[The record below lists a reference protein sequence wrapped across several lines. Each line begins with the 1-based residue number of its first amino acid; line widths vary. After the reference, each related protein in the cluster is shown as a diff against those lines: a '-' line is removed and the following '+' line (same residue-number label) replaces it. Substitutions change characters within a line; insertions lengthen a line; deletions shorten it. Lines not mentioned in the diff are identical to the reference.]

1 MSLGRLGLIQA
12 GQLSKKCPT
21 LAEMTADATATAA
34 DIVEGKTAYARGEKL
49 TGTLVPVTKIDVAA
63 EGISFGYSTFEE
75 VPEVFDFSN
84 ITDIANLFYNN
95 NNLKSIP
102 KSFDLN
108 SQRLLNGTFNGCHSL
123 VADLVLK
130 NSVNEGIYLGFNGC
144 ESIMTVEIDLP
155 NATTMYFAFNKCLS
169 LIYKGIIN
177 LPKCTSLY
185 QSFCNSQALT
195 EFPRINAPL
204 AQNCSYT
211 FYLCKNLTSIQNW
224 DFSNVTEA
232 TNMFKECFA
241 LSSIGDVIFLH
252 TSLSL
257 ADSPNIDEE
266 TLNRFGGFANAAGE
280 SGVAPLKTLGLPAA
294 TLTFNT
300 AVQTYLETEGIIAKL
315 TDENWTVNFAD
326 SM

>member
-1 MSLGRLGLIQA
+1 MGTIIITGNKWNGGGGLPPQ
-12 GQLSKKCPT
+12 Q
-21 LAEMTADATATAA
+21 
-34 DIVEGKTAYARGEKL
+34 
-49 TGTLVPVTKIDVAA
+49 KIDVQRR
-63 EGISFGYSTFEE
+63 GISFGYSTFEE

-84 ITDIANLFYNN
+84 ITNIRNLFYDN

-108 SQRLLNGTFNGCHSL
+108 SQRLLNGTFNGCRSL

-130 NSVNEGIYLGFNGC
+130 NSVNEGIYQGFNGC

-169 LIYKGIIN
+169 LIYKGTIN

-204 AQNCSYT
+204 AQDCSYT

-224 DFSNVTEA
+224 DFSNVTKA

-266 TLNRFGGFANAAGE
+266 TLNRLGGFANAAGE

-300 AVQTYLETEGIIAKL
+300 AAQTYLETEGIIAKL

>member
-1 MSLGRLGLIQA
+1 MGTIIITGNK
-12 GQLSKKCPT
+12 GNGG
-21 LAEMTADATATAA
+21 
-34 DIVEGKTAYARGEKL
+34 GK
-49 TGTLVPVTKIDVAA
+49 PTKIDVAA
-63 EGISFGYSTFEE
+63 EGIKFGYSTFEE

-84 ITDIANLFYNN
+84 VTNSYNLFYRN

-102 KSFDLN
+102 KSFDIN
-108 SQRLLNGTFNGCHSL
+108 SQRKLNGSFDGCNSL

-130 NSVNEGIYLGFNGC
+130 NSVNEGIYLGFNEC
-144 ESIMTVEIDLP
+144 ESIKTVEIDLP
-155 NATTMYFAFNKCLS
+155 NAKTMYFAFNRCINLT
-169 LIYKGIIN
+169 YKGTIN
-177 LPKCTSLY
+177 LPKCTIFR

-195 EFPRINAPL
+195 EFPRINAPI
-204 AQNCSYT
+204 AEDCTFT

-224 DFSNVTEA
+224 DFSNVTN
-232 TNMFKECFA
+232 TFHMFQMCFA
-241 LSSIGDVIFLH
+241 LSSIGDIIFLH

-300 AVQTYLETEGIIAKL
+300 TAQTYLETEGIIAKL